1 MIFDTGAFTDN
12 IKVIQYSSQNNAAIK
27 PFVAEI
33 WQNLFVVSKNEEN
46 KSVAAECVGRLT
58 IIDPAT
64 CISGLKVRSIYFYKP
79 CYQAALTI
87 TRKHLVTRN
96 HQREQWS
103 YLQFDTPSQIQLAVM
118 MITSDLSSLTF

>member
-1 MIFDTGAFTDN
+1 MQ
-12 IKVIQYSSQNNAAIK
+12 VIQYSSQNNAAIK

-64 CISGLKVRSIYFYKP
+64 CISGLQVHAP
-79 CYQAALTI
+79 
-87 TRKHLVTRN
+87 
-96 HQREQWS
+96 
-103 YLQFDTPSQIQLAVM
+103 YLHV
-118 MITSDLSSLTF
+118 